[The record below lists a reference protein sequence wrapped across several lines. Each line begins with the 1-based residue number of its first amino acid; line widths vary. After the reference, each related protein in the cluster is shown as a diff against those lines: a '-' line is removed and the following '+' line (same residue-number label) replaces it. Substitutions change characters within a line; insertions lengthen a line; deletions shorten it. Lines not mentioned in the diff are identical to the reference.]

1 MSNKNK
7 LIIVIIITLLVLV
20 VILVQVRNFLMQEEI
35 KETPYTTV
43 SEFSELQ
50 ELITYLDCE
59 YIGEETSTD
68 ENFTLDIYLEF
79 KYDLYTD
86 GISNEEF
93 YNRVISL
100 VAERLNY
107 DSFRLIDDSKEILI
121 LVLCDYENKTISK
134 VFINGKDNY
143 FGQQESVNAL
153 QDYEE
158 TPLTGMAIQSQQL
171 ANLIQ
176 NDWITDNSNL
186 GTPTAEADE
195 YNEYAI
201 YENGNY
207 EIKTVYRRAF
217 NIIFNSTHTAPILN
231 DITTVTP
238 LTDVVS
244 ILGEP
249 TFGSIEEN
257 LIGYKGSYIYVFFTG
272 NQISVYRN
280 QTDISTDNFV
290 TLLNLFRENE
300 DIKSFVSSLT
310 DTWPDYDL
318 YDYDENYV
326 NLKYTLKGIKIQF
339 NVTENNGVIVHY
351 NYPGYLVEGK
361 RLIDIKNENIELPNW
376 IYFDSI
382 DSVYEY
388 EKERVTHITSHY
400 GGEIEIPEENI

>member
-7 LIIVIIITLLVLV
+7 VIIVIVITLLVLV
-20 VILVQVRNFLMQEEI
+20 IVLVQVRNFLMEREI

-43 SEFSELQ
+43 EEFSELQ

-86 GISNEEF
+86 NVSNEEF

-100 VAERLNY
+100 IAERLNY
-107 DSFRLIDDSKEILI
+107 DSFRLIDDQKEILI
-121 LVLCDYENKTISK
+121 LVLCDYENKAISK
-134 VFINGKDNY
+134 VYINGKDNY

-158 TPLTGMAIQSQQL
+158 TPLTGMTIQSQQL
-171 ANLIQ
+171 AYLIQ
-176 NDWITDNSNL
+176 NDWITENANL
-186 GTPTAEADE
+186 GTKTAEADE

-201 YENGNY
+201 YEDGEY

-217 NIIFNSTHTAPILN
+217 NIIFNSTHTEPILN
-231 DITTVTP
+231 NITTTTELNEVIN
-238 LTDVVS
+238 

-249 TFGSIEEN
+249 TFGSIEEG

-272 NQISVYRN
+272 TQISVYRN

-290 TLLNLFRENE
+290 TLLNLFEENE

-310 DTWPDYDL
+310 DVWPDYDL

-339 NVTENNGVIVHY
+339 NVTEDNGVIVHY
-351 NYPGYLVEGK
+351 NYPGYLRESK
-361 RLIDIKNENIELPNW
+361 KLIDIKNENIELPNW
-376 IYFDSI
+376 IYFNSI

-388 EKERVTHITSHY
+388 EKERVTHIISHH
-400 GGEIEIPEENI
+400 GGEVETPEENI